1 MDQAISPE
9 IKRQRKRKMVV
20 RVTMI
25 VVICV
30 GVFSFLVNMFQ
41 PKIRG
46 AEVNFGVVDEG
57 AVEVSVYATGK
68 VVPFAE
74 EIITSPVSSKVLE
87 VYKKSGDRVQKDEP
101 LLQLDLET
109 IRTEYETKKESLEMQ
124 LNKLDLQRKTIA
136 SDLAEMKMQVDIDE
150 MMLKRTLVSLN
161 NERYLDS
168 IGASTREKVREAELN
183 YTVKQM
189 QLEQLK
195 RKFENK
201 KSTSQS
207 EIRSLE
213 LDYKIAKRNMDLLFK
228 TLGEAQV
235 MAPRVAT
242 LTWIN
247 DQVGASVS
255 QGSNLAI
262 LSDLSSFKVEGEI
275 VDSYA
280 DKITAGNRVN
290 VVIGNEKLSGT
301 VGNVTPSVNNGIIKF
316 VVFLDD
322 QSNTRLRSGL
332 KVDVHVTH
340 AMKDETLRL
349 PTGAYYMGRGDYDLW
364 VVNGDRVE
372 KRKVMLGESGF
383 EYVEVLQQQRSGDV
397 LDQPLGQRPD
407 QRPHGLRSGD
417 PPIRAQHHAVGREEL
432 HQLRGAD
439 REDGGLRPELF
450 PPRRGAGAGSQRP
463 FDEDRRGLRTDGR
476 HSLHAR
482 RSAPGSPEHGRG
494 LLAHVRRHA
503 RTRGHGA
510 VREERLGRQGLHPH
524 QLRRRTPR
532 GVGAVRRPQ
541 RRSLRAPC
549 RTTGRRTAPAGRS
562 RRARL
567 PAKGAHRTQPAARRS
582 PRTA

>member
-1 MDQAISPE
+1 
-9 IKRQRKRKMVV
+9 
-20 RVTMI
+20 
-25 VVICV
+25 
-30 GVFSFLVNMFQ
+30 
-41 PKIRG
+41 
-46 AEVNFGVVDEG
+46 
-57 AVEVSVYATGK
+57 
-68 VVPFAE
+68 
-74 EIITSPVSSKVLE
+74 
-87 VYKKSGDRVQKDEP
+87 
-101 LLQLDLET
+101 
-109 IRTEYETKKESLEMQ
+109 MQ

-235 MAPRVAT
+235 MAPRAAT

-247 DQVGASVS
+247 DQVGASVA

-275 VDSYA
+275 ADSYA
-280 DKITAGNRVN
+280 DKITA
-290 VVIGNEKLSGT
+290 GNEKLSGT
-301 VGNVTPSVNNGIIKF
+301 VGNVTPSVNNGVIKF

-340 AMKDETLRL
+340 AIKDETLRL

-364 VVNGDRVE
+364 VVNGERVE

-383 EYVEVLQQQRSGDV
+383 EYVEVLQGLTVGEKVIISDMGKYRDKEV
-397 LDQPLGQRPD
+397 LY
-407 QRPHGLRSGD
+407 
-417 PPIRAQHHAVGREEL
+417 V
-432 HQLRGAD
+432 
-439 REDGGLRPELF
+439 
-450 PPRRGAGAGSQRP
+450 
-463 FDEDRRGLRTDGR
+463 
-476 HSLHAR
+476 
-482 RSAPGSPEHGRG
+482 
-494 LLAHVRRHA
+494 
-503 RTRGHGA
+503 
-510 VREERLGRQGLHPH
+510 
-524 QLRRRTPR
+524 
-532 GVGAVRRPQ
+532 
-541 RRSLRAPC
+541 
-549 RTTGRRTAPAGRS
+549 
-562 RRARL
+562 
-567 PAKGAHRTQPAARRS
+567 K
-582 PRTA
+582 

>member
-9 IKRQRKRKMVV
+9 IKRRRKRKMVV
-20 RVTMI
+20 RGTMI
-25 VVICV
+25 VIICV

-74 EIITSPVSSKVLE
+74 EVITSPVSSKVLE

-235 MAPRVAT
+235 MAPRSAT

-275 VDSYA
+275 ADSYA

-290 VVIGNEKLSGT
+290 VERSFRVPWGMSH
-301 VGNVTPSVNNGIIKF
+301 
-316 VVFLDD
+316 
-322 QSNTRLRSGL
+322 LR
-332 KVDVHVTH
+332 
-340 AMKDETLRL
+340 
-349 PTGAYYMGRGDYDLW
+349 
-364 VVNGDRVE
+364 
-372 KRKVMLGESGF
+372 
-383 EYVEVLQQQRSGDV
+383 
-397 LDQPLGQRPD
+397 
-407 QRPHGLRSGD
+407 
-417 PPIRAQHHAVGREEL
+417 
-432 HQLRGAD
+432 
-439 REDGGLRPELF
+439 
-450 PPRRGAGAGSQRP
+450 
-463 FDEDRRGLRTDGR
+463 
-476 HSLHAR
+476 
-482 RSAPGSPEHGRG
+482 
-494 LLAHVRRHA
+494 
-503 RTRGHGA
+503 
-510 VREERLGRQGLHPH
+510 
-524 QLRRRTPR
+524 
-532 GVGAVRRPQ
+532 
-541 RRSLRAPC
+541 
-549 RTTGRRTAPAGRS
+549 
-562 RRARL
+562 
-567 PAKGAHRTQPAARRS
+567 
-582 PRTA
+582 

>member
-9 IKRQRKRKMVV
+9 IKRRRKRKMIVKV
-20 RVTMI
+20 SMI
-25 VVICV
+25 VVIGV

-74 EIITSPVSSKVLE
+74 EVITSPVSSKVLE
-87 VYKKSGDRVQKDEP
+87 VYKKSGDRVRKDEP

-183 YTVKQM
+183 YTVEQM

-195 RKFENK
+195 RKYENK
-201 KSTSQS
+201 KSTSRS

-235 MAPRVAT
+235 MAPRSAT

-275 VDSYA
+275 ADSYA

-290 VVIGNEKLSGT
+290 VVIGGEKLSGT
-301 VGNVTPSVNNGIIKF
+301 VGNVTPSVNNGVIKF

-322 QSNTRLRSGL
+322 QGNTRLRSGL

-340 AMKDETLRL
+340 AMKDEALRL

-364 VVNGDRVE
+364 VVNGERVE

-383 EYVEVLQQQRSGDV
+383 EYVEVLQGLTGGEKVIISDMGRYRDKEV
-397 LDQPLGQRPD
+397 LY
-407 QRPHGLRSGD
+407 
-417 PPIRAQHHAVGREEL
+417 
-432 HQLRGAD
+432 
-439 REDGGLRPELF
+439 
-450 PPRRGAGAGSQRP
+450 
-463 FDEDRRGLRTDGR
+463 
-476 HSLHAR
+476 
-482 RSAPGSPEHGRG
+482 
-494 LLAHVRRHA
+494 VR
-503 RTRGHGA
+503 
-510 VREERLGRQGLHPH
+510 
-524 QLRRRTPR
+524 
-532 GVGAVRRPQ
+532 
-541 RRSLRAPC
+541 
-549 RTTGRRTAPAGRS
+549 
-562 RRARL
+562 
-567 PAKGAHRTQPAARRS
+567 
-582 PRTA
+582 

>member
-1 MDQAISPE
+1 M
-9 IKRQRKRKMVV
+9 K
-20 RVTMI
+20 
-25 VVICV
+25 C
-30 GVFSFLVNMFQ
+30 
-41 PKIRG
+41 
-46 AEVNFGVVDEG
+46 GVVDEG

-74 EIITSPVSSKVLE
+74 EVITSPVSSKVLE
-87 VYKKSGDRVQKDEP
+87 VYKKSGDRVRKDEP

-195 RKFENK
+195 RKYENK

-235 MAPRVAT
+235 MAPRSAT

-247 DQVGASVS
+247 DQVGASIS

-275 VDSYA
+275 ADSYA

-290 VVIGNEKLSGT
+290 VVIGGEKLSGT
-301 VGNVTPSVNNGIIKF
+301 VGNVTPSVNNGVIKF

-332 KVDVHVTH
+332 KVDIHVTH

-364 VVNGDRVE
+364 VVNGERVE

-383 EYVEVLQQQRSGDV
+383 EYVEVLQGLTVGEKVIISDMGRYRDKEV
-397 LDQPLGQRPD
+397 LY
-407 QRPHGLRSGD
+407 
-417 PPIRAQHHAVGREEL
+417 
-432 HQLRGAD
+432 
-439 REDGGLRPELF
+439 
-450 PPRRGAGAGSQRP
+450 
-463 FDEDRRGLRTDGR
+463 
-476 HSLHAR
+476 
-482 RSAPGSPEHGRG
+482 
-494 LLAHVRRHA
+494 VR
-503 RTRGHGA
+503 
-510 VREERLGRQGLHPH
+510 
-524 QLRRRTPR
+524 
-532 GVGAVRRPQ
+532 
-541 RRSLRAPC
+541 
-549 RTTGRRTAPAGRS
+549 
-562 RRARL
+562 
-567 PAKGAHRTQPAARRS
+567 
-582 PRTA
+582 

>member
-9 IKRQRKRKMVV
+9 IKRRRKRKMVV
-20 RVTMI
+20 RGTMI
-25 VVICV
+25 VAICV

-235 MAPRVAT
+235 MAPRAAT

-247 DQVGASVS
+247 DQVGASVA

-275 VDSYA
+275 ADSYA

-301 VGNVTPSVNNGIIKF
+301 VGNVTPSVNNGVIKF

-349 PTGAYYMGRGDYDLW
+349 PTGAYYMVGEIMTCGLSTGSGWKRGRLCW
-364 VVNGDRVE
+364 ERVVSNTWRCC
-372 KRKVMLGESGF
+372 
-383 EYVEVLQQQRSGDV
+383 
-397 LDQPLGQRPD
+397 
-407 QRPHGLRSGD
+407 
-417 PPIRAQHHAVGREEL
+417 
-432 HQLRGAD
+432 RG
-439 REDGGLRPELF
+439 
-450 PPRRGAGAGSQRP
+450 
-463 FDEDRRGLRTDGR
+463 
-476 HSLHAR
+476 
-482 RSAPGSPEHGRG
+482 
-494 LLAHVRRHA
+494 
-503 RTRGHGA
+503 
-510 VREERLGRQGLHPH
+510 
-524 QLRRRTPR
+524 
-532 GVGAVRRPQ
+532 
-541 RRSLRAPC
+541 
-549 RTTGRRTAPAGRS
+549 
-562 RRARL
+562 
-567 PAKGAHRTQPAARRS
+567 
-582 PRTA
+582 